1 VEGAA
6 AGRNADSQSR
16 SGAELRN
23 FDPERLNLNSS
34 NQGSPAWK
42 DELKVLLLRGVSSK
56 EAASAIAGRFNLSR
70 RVAYQ
75 AALAMK
81 ED

>member
-1 VEGAA
+1 V
-6 AGRNADSQSR
+6 DSQSHP
-16 SGAELRN
+16 GPEPGN

-34 NQGSPAWK
+34 NQGSPAWR
-42 DELKVLLLRGVSSK
+42 DELKALLLGGLSSK

-81 ED
+81 KDQR